1 MAAGGGASAN
11 TDRIDYVDTAS
22 LSNATDFGDVIQ
34 AQVEGLSG
42 AANATRATFTGGI
55 NSGSRSNNIQY
66 VTISTPGDATDAADL
81 TAGIRSPVGFSGT

>member
-1 MAAGGGASAN
+1 M
-11 TDRIDYVDTAS
+11 
-22 LSNATDFGDVIQ
+22 
-34 AQVEGLSG
+34 SG

-55 NSGSRSNNIQY
+55 NHPTRYNSIQY